1 MSTKHDAV
9 SEWYQKFKADV
20 DENIALDEEDRSRR
34 LLIVKDDLE
43 KLMRGSL
50 PMSRIFDTIRAHIVV
65 RLGFQDGRINDE
77 IVRNL
82 EMTATEQPIGRNW
95 LLLYCVHSFLENS
108 EAAQK
113 ILNMVEL
120 PEDIA

>member
-1 MSTKHDAV
+1 MPATKDAV

-108 EAAQK
+108 EAAQN

-120 PEDIA
+120 PEGLD